1 MAHKAIQVMG
11 FNAANPVLVCQVAT
25 VQTPKPGPDEVLLKI
40 LCRPVNPSDVVS
52 LMGIYPG
59 DYKFPYVPGF
69 EGMGKIHKV
78 GANVSGLS
86 VGQRVFHT
94 GPGGTWQEFM
104 VTSPRNLT
112 LVPDSI
118 SDEVAAQY
126 YVNPWTAY
134 AMLQTLKVPEGEYVL
149 QTAAASV
156 LGRMFIQIARHQGI
170 KTINLVRRNEQK
182 EELKALG
189 ADVVINFKEENVLEI
204 VREVTKGRMVYGA
217 TDCLGGKTTK
227 LVSTTVRDEGTILV
241 YGLLDGEDISANP
254 PDVIFRH
261 VRVRGFHLTRW
272 IAKLGVPEQKKL
284 GAKIWELLEK
294 KVITPLTGEKL
305 PLEKIQEAI
314 VKSQTPARGGKILLT
329 SY

>member
-1 MAHKAIQVMG
+1 MTIEEGSSRVVGLMDRGLNKVS
-11 FNAANPVLVCQVAT
+11 VCQVAT

-69 EGMGKIHKV
+69 EGMGTIHE
-78 GANVSGLS
+78 
-86 VGQRVFHT
+86 RVFHT
-94 GPGGTWQEFM
+94 GHGGTWQEFM

-126 YVNPWTAY
+126 YVNPWTDC
-134 AMLQTLKVPEGEYVL
+134 
-149 QTAAASV
+149 
-156 LGRMFIQIARHQGI
+156 GRICPWENVYPNRSSPRHQGDLCSSFETAGDFSSSI
-170 KTINLVRRNEQK
+170 QQTINLVRRNEQK

-189 ADVVINFKEENVLEI
+189 ADVVINFKEENVLKI
-204 VREVTKGRMVYGA
+204 VRE
-217 TDCLGGKTTK
+217 

-272 IAKLGVPEQKKL
+272 IAKIGVPEQKKL

-314 VKSQTPARGGKILLT
+314 VKSQVREEFLPLRLRNNSPKLMNKIIP
-329 SY
+329 SSCRHQREVERFS